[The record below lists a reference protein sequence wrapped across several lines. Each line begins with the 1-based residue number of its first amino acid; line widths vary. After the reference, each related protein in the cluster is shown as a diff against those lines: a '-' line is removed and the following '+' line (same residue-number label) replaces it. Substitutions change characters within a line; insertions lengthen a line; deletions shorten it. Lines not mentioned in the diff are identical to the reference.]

1 MSILKMK
8 FWDIL
13 IQPLIKLLIFFILIY
28 QIWIKKIIKI
38 IQGFS
43 KEIII
48 FLNKVL
54 SLYNQI
60 IKIIQQNFIILE
72 NFLQN
77 FDFFEKN
84 PFQNYFKQEFDNITT
99 NWLFLKLDLDKFDFK
114 NSIEVSNLNKNYKDL
129 LTNECYRKNFEMNII
144 LPEIKQ
150 NSAKNLNTKKEK
162 YKGKIKLF
170 SNNSNHLLKLNL
182 ENVQAIDDFIGK
194 KSLIHYKN

>member
-1 MSILKMK
+1 M
-8 FWDIL
+8 
-13 IQPLIKLLIFFILIY
+13 IY
-28 QIWIKKIIKI
+28 QKTNVFHLDISNMNKEKIKI

-60 IKIIQQNFIILE
+60 IEIIQQNYIILE

-99 NWLFLKLDLDKFDFK
+99 N
-114 NSIEVSNLNKNYKDL
+114 
-129 LTNECYRKNFEMNII
+129 
-144 LPEIKQ
+144 
-150 NSAKNLNTKKEK
+150 
-162 YKGKIKLF
+162 
-170 SNNSNHLLKLNL
+170 
-182 ENVQAIDDFIGK
+182 
-194 KSLIHYKN
+194 